1 MKGMLIK
8 DFKLLRNMRNSLIII
23 VLVAVTSGAYLQDAS
38 FVIPYLAFIGATFA
52 SSTLSYDEYDNGY
65 AYLLSMPVTRKGY
78 VTEKYILGF
87 ILGGGGWL
95 AGAVISVAAGMVRHT
110 ADPADTMMMALLL
123 LPVPLI
129 FLSLLLPFYL
139 KFGGEKG
146 RIIMVATIGVMFALF
161 AVGTKLA
168 KKMNISLDGLIEGI
182 FVMSTGMAVLCA
194 IAVGIAVTILSFRIS
209 IGIMGKKEF

>member
-1 MKGMLIK
+1 M
-8 DFKLLRNMRNSLIII
+8 
-23 VLVAVTSGAYLQDAS
+23 
-38 FVIPYLAFIGATFA
+38 
-52 SSTLSYDEYDNGY
+52 
-65 AYLLSMPVTRKGY
+65 
-78 VTEKYILGF
+78 TEKYILGF

-110 ADPADTMMMALLL
+110 ADPADTMMMALLM

-168 KKMNISLDGLIEGI
+168 KKMNISLDGLMEGI

>member
-87 ILGGGGWL
+87 ILGG
-95 AGAVISVAAGMVRHT
+95 
-110 ADPADTMMMALLL
+110 
-123 LPVPLI
+123 VPLI

>member
-1 MKGMLIK
+1 MQKI
-8 DFKLLRNMRNSLIII
+8 DFNHDWTFTQEGTERFETVALPHDAIINTQRNPKMRNYFL
-23 VLVAVTSGAYLQDAS
+23 
-38 FVIPYLAFIGATFA
+38 LAGFEG
-52 SSTLSYDEYDNGY
+52 G
-65 AYLLSMPVTRKGY
+65 
-78 VTEKYILGF
+78 KYIYTKNFHVPGEYAGKTLILEFEAVYCMSRVYVNGEFACEKPYGF
-87 ILGGGGWL
+87 TPFQ
-95 AGAVISVAAGMVRHT
+95 IS
-110 ADPADTMMMALLL
+110 LN
-123 LPVPLI
+123 
-129 FLSLLLPFYL
+129 SYL

-168 KKMNISLDGLIEGI
+168 KKMNINLDGLIEGI

>member
-87 ILGGGGWL
+87 ILGGRKHRL
-95 AGAVISVAAGMVRHT
+95 
-110 ADPADTMMMALLL
+110 
-123 LPVPLI
+123 
-129 FLSLLLPFYL
+129 
-139 KFGGEKG
+139 
-146 RIIMVATIGVMFALF
+146 
-161 AVGTKLA
+161 
-168 KKMNISLDGLIEGI
+168 
-182 FVMSTGMAVLCA
+182 
-194 IAVGIAVTILSFRIS
+194 
-209 IGIMGKKEF
+209 